1 MPMNASAKVLHIGD
15 PVEMGKL
22 AARVFEHPDTVGQG
36 QYLAQAS
43 ELTSWEKIIH
53 TLNAQG
59 HNFRFH
65 QVPNEVF
72 DAFPFPGAA
81 ELREMM
87 NYFEDYTYF
96 GPNADRMLSLA
107 RELYPEGFTPFAHWA
122 KQHMDS

>member
-1 MPMNASAKVLHIGD
+1 MAI
-15 PVEMGKL
+15 PVEMGRL
-22 AARVFEHPDTVGQG
+22 AARVFEQPDTVGHG

-43 ELTSWEKIIH
+43 ELTSWQEMID
-53 TLNAQG
+53 TLNTQG
-59 HNFRFH
+59 HNFRFK

-96 GPNADRMLSLA
+96 GPDAGTMLALA
-107 RELYPEGFTPFAHWA
+107 RELYPEGFTPFAKWA
-122 KQHMDS
+122 KTHMPHK

>member
-1 MPMNASAKVLHIGD
+1 MID
-15 PVEMGKL
+15 
-22 AARVFEHPDTVGQG
+22 
-36 QYLAQAS
+36 
-43 ELTSWEKIIH
+43 

-59 HNFRFH
+59 HNFRFN

-96 GPNADRMLSLA
+96 GPNADSKLALA
-107 RELYPEGFTPFAHWA
+107 REFYPEGFTSFADWA
-122 KQHMDS
+122 SRNMAP